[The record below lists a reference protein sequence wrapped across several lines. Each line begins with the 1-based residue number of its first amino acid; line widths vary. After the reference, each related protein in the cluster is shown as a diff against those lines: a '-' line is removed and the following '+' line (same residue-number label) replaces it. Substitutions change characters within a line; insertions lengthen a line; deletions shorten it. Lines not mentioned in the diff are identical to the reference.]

1 MGWNGSTVVL
11 MGSNGFHAFAF
22 VLSTFLFTSEDKK
35 DGTCL
40 KWSKTILSGISAAGV
55 AGETGWSPKTLEFI
69 QKYGK
74 LQTTDTAVP

>member
-11 MGSNGFHAFAF
+11 MGSNGSHAFAF

-40 KWSKTILSGISAAGV
+40 KWSKTLLFDISAAGV
-55 AGETGWSPKTLEFI
+55 GVVGWSPKTLEFI

>member
-11 MGSNGFHAFAF
+11 MGSNGSHAFAF

-40 KWSKTILSGISAAGV
+40 KWSKTLLSDISAAGV